1 VVNLRRVILGTVL
14 GALAAFAWAYV
25 SWSAVRLY
33 DWALEPL
40 PADSALVDAIGR
52 GAPRDGAYGFPGIDM
67 QALGTMDAEQR
78 ARTVSEWRE
87 ASQRGPVGV
96 LLVRKQGRDPISAQR
111 YLTAFGYMAFSA
123 FLMSILMAGMRC
135 PSWVGRWTIGMV
147 IALFA
152 AMAGDGPDLA
162 WFQLPARWVYAGI
175 ADTFLTW
182 TVASAVIAAVV
193 RPNDSP
199 SR

>member
-1 VVNLRRVILGTVL
+1 MVRRILLGTIV

-67 QALGTMDAEQR
+67 QALSTMDAEQR

-111 YLTAFGYMAFSA
+111 
-123 FLMSILMAGMRC
+123 
-135 PSWVGRWTIGMV
+135 
-147 IALFA
+147 
-152 AMAGDGPDLA
+152 
-162 WFQLPARWVYAGI
+162 
-175 ADTFLTW
+175 
-182 TVASAVIAAVV
+182 
-193 RPNDSP
+193 
-199 SR
+199 

>member
-1 VVNLRRVILGTVL
+1 MVRRILLGTIV

-67 QALGTMDAEQR
+67 QALSTMDAEQR
-78 ARTVSEWRE
+78 ARTVSDWRE

-175 ADTFLTW
+175 TDTFLTW

-193 RPNDSP
+193 RPT
-199 SR
+199 RA

>member
-1 VVNLRRVILGTVL
+1 
-14 GALAAFAWAYV
+14 
-25 SWSAVRLY
+25 
-33 DWALEPL
+33 
-40 PADSALVDAIGR
+40 
-52 GAPRDGAYGFPGIDM
+52 M
-67 QALGTMDAEQR
+67 QALSTMDAEQR
-78 ARTVSEWRE
+78 ARTVSDWRE

-193 RPNDSP
+193 RPT
-199 SR
+199 RA

>member
-1 VVNLRRVILGTVL
+1 MLRRIILGTIL

-33 DWALEPL
+33 DWAVQPL
-40 PADSALVDAIGR
+40 PAAGELAPQIARAV
-52 GAPRDGAYGFPGIDM
+52 PRDGAYAFP
-67 QALGTMDAEQR
+67 ALDMDAVR
-78 ARTVSEWRE
+78 AMPDAERAAAVTAWRAQSEH
-87 ASQRGPVGV
+87 GPVGIV
-96 LLVRKQGRDPISAQR
+96 LVREHGHDPLSAQR

-123 FLMSILMAGMRC
+123 LLMSTLMAGMRC
-135 PSWVGRWTIGMV
+135 TSWAGRWVIGIL

-152 AMAGDGPDLA
+152 AMAADGPGLA

-193 RPNDSP
+193 RPK
-199 SR
+199 RA

>member
-1 VVNLRRVILGTVL
+1 MLRRVILGTIL

-33 DWALEPL
+33 DWAVQPL
-40 PADSALVDAIGR
+40 PAANELAPQIARAV
-52 GAPRDGAYGFPGIDM
+52 PRDGAYAFP
-67 QALGTMDAEQR
+67 ALDMDAVR
-78 ARTVSEWRE
+78 AMPDAERAAAVTAWRQESE
-87 ASQRGPVGV
+87 RGPVGL
-96 LLVRKQGRDPISAQR
+96 LLVREHGRDPISAQR

-123 FLMSILMAGMRC
+123 FLMSTLMAGMRC
-135 PSWVGRWTIGMV
+135 PSWAGRWVIGIV

-152 AMAGDGPDLA
+152 AMAANGPGLA

-182 TVASAVIAAVV
+182 TVATAVIAAVV
-193 RPNDSP
+193 RPKQF
-199 SR
+199 

>member
-1 VVNLRRVILGTVL
+1 MLRRVILGTIL

-33 DWALEPL
+33 DWAVQPL
-40 PADSALVDAIGR
+40 PTANELAPQIARAV
-52 GAPRDGAYGFPGIDM
+52 PRDGAYAFP
-67 QALGTMDAEQR
+67 ALDMDAVR
-78 ARTVSEWRE
+78 AMPDAERAAAVAAWRQESE
-87 ASQRGPVGV
+87 RGPVGL
-96 LLVRKQGRDPISAQR
+96 LLVREHGRDPISVRR

-123 FLMSILMAGMRC
+123 FLMSTLMAGMRC
-135 PSWVGRWTIGMV
+135 PSWAGRWVIGIV

-152 AMAGDGPDLA
+152 AMAANGPGLA

-182 TVASAVIAAVV
+182 TVATAVIAAVV
-193 RPNDSP
+193 RPKHA
-199 SR
+199 

>member
-1 VVNLRRVILGTVL
+1 MLRRVILGTIL

-33 DWALEPL
+33 DWAVQPL
-40 PADSALVDAIGR
+40 PAANELSPQIARAV
-52 GAPRDGAYGFPGIDM
+52 PRDGAYAFP
-67 QALGTMDAEQR
+67 ALDMDAVR
-78 ARTVSEWRE
+78 AMPDAERAAAVTAWRQESE
-87 ASQRGPVGV
+87 RGPVGL
-96 LLVRKQGRDPISAQR
+96 LLVREHGRDPISAQR

-123 FLMSILMAGMRC
+123 FLMSMLMAGMRC
-135 PSWVGRWTIGMV
+135 PSWAGRWVIGIV

-152 AMAGDGPDLA
+152 AMAANGPGLA

-182 TVASAVIAAVV
+182 TVATAVIAAVV
-193 RPNDSP
+193 RPKKS
-199 SR
+199 

>member
-1 VVNLRRVILGTVL
+1 MFRRVILGTIL

-33 DWALEPL
+33 DWAVQPL
-40 PADSALVDAIGR
+40 PAANELAPQIARAV
-52 GAPRDGAYGFPGIDM
+52 PRDGAYAFP
-67 QALGTMDAEQR
+67 ALDMDAVR
-78 ARTVSEWRE
+78 AMPDAERAAAVTAWRQESE
-87 ASQRGPVGV
+87 RGPVGLV
-96 LLVRKQGRDPISAQR
+96 LVREHGRDPISAQR

-123 FLMSILMAGMRC
+123 FLMSTLMAGMRC
-135 PSWVGRWTIGMV
+135 PSWAGRWVIGIV

-152 AMAGDGPDLA
+152 AMAANGPGLA

-182 TVASAVIAAVV
+182 TVATAVIAAVV
-193 RPNDSP
+193 RPKQP
-199 SR
+199 